1 MAEEKIVRSPNANVS
16 ENELT
21 TIAEATTLIK
31 AEITKGVSNGLSKEQ
46 IYKNIAQIIGKYANY
61 FSKEL
66 EAQFRRAMS
75 QMTIR
80 DYTRLSMNSK
90 TILQNF
96 NNHVPGYNI
105 TTIGQ
110 LINLGNAKERGVA
123 TDRRTGQ
130 PTIPDYQRQVRD
142 ELKVMSSQQPIF
154 TTIRD
159 GKPFKMSF
167 RNKAEM
173 SIRYEANLEDVKRL
187 KDEGVDLVWIS
198 SHVDCSARCQP
209 WQGKLYSISG
219 KNAGKTIDGNKVY
232 KLEDALKGKNND
244 GNGCINGYNCRHYLI
259 EYKKGSVAPKEYDR
273 ALIKKERE
281 VNTQQRLKENQIRQI
296 KTQEVLARESG
307 DKELAKK
314 LNAKWHK
321 LEKKYEI
328 YSLENGRPYYP
339 WRTRLTR
346 SEREQL

>member
-1 MAEEKIVRSPNANVS
+1 MANEKIVKSPNANVS
-16 ENELT
+16 QNELT

-31 AEITKGVSNGLSKEQ
+31 AEITKGISEGKSKDE
-46 IYKNIAQIIGKYANY
+46 IYANVGIIIAKY
-61 FSKEL
+61 SKLIPQNL
-66 EAQFRRAMS
+66 EQQFRRAMS

-80 DYTRLSMNSK
+80 DYTRLSINSK

-96 NNHVPGYNI
+96 NNQVPSYNI
-105 TTIGQ
+105 STIGQ
-110 LINLGNAKERGVA
+110 LLKLDKTKERGVI

-142 ELKVMSSQQPIF
+142 ELKVMSSQQPLF
-154 TTIRD
+154 TTIKD
-159 GKPFKMSF
+159 GKPFKMSL

-187 KDEGVDLVWIS
+187 NDEGVDLVWIS
-198 SHVDCSARCQP
+198 SHVDCSLRCQP
-209 WQGKLYSISG
+209 WQGKLYSVSG

-232 KLEDALKGKNND
+232 NLQDALRGKNND

-259 EYKKGSVAPKEYDR
+259 EYKKGSQAPKEYDK

-281 VNTQQRLKENQIRQI
+281 INTQQRIKENQIRQI

-307 DKELAKK
+307 DIELAKR
-314 LNAKWHK
+314 LNEKWHK
-321 LEKKYEI
+321 VEKEYEI
-328 YSLENGRPYYP
+328 YSLKNGRPYYP

-346 SEREQL
+346 SERE